1 MSPVRKVLT
10 NKYFA
15 TVITLVLAFGLT
27 LVGYENIWALFG
39 ASNQLLSVFAFL
51 ACAVFL
57 KRCKKVRWFMYIPLG
72 VMLAVTFTALEIT
85 VYQKLVNLITATS
98 TNYFGDSI
106 QLVFAILIIVLGVC
120 VVVQGLRRLF
130 FNDAEQIQEQML
142 LKKSDN

>member
-72 VMLAVTFTALEIT
+72 VMLAVTFTALGIT